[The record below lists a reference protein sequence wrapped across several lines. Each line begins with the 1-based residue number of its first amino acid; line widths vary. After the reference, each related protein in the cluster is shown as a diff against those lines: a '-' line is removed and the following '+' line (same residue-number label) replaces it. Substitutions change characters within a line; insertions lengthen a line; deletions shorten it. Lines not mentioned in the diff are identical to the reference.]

1 LSAFLPLCLKI
12 SQFIYYTNFYNRLQ
26 NNIGQE
32 NAQHSFAFIFVFFVA
47 AFVRLLVAKTEENA
61 NVKTLTASGFLLFV
75 GYVGCFV
82 D

>member
-1 LSAFLPLCLKI
+1 
-12 SQFIYYTNFYNRLQ
+12 
-26 NNIGQE
+26 
-32 NAQHSFAFIFVFFVA
+32 VFFVA
-47 AFVRLLVAKTEENA
+47 AFVSLLVAKTEENA

>member
-1 LSAFLPLCLKI
+1 MFCSCIQYSDNKI
-12 SQFIYYTNFYNRLQ
+12 NVKDC
-26 NNIGQE
+26 
-32 NAQHSFAFIFVFFVA
+32 FAFIFVFFVA
-47 AFVRLLVAKTEENA
+47 AFVSLLVVKTEENA

>member
-1 LSAFLPLCLKI
+1 V
-12 SQFIYYTNFYNRLQ
+12 
-26 NNIGQE
+26 E
-32 NAQHSFAFIFVFFVA
+32 
-47 AFVRLLVAKTEENA
+47 TEENA